1 MKKYTYSKLEK
12 ELINSFSNY
21 TLTTPEARKM
31 YRELMNSINT
41 NAIKRAEKREVK
53 NVL

>member
-12 ELINSFSNY
+12 ELINSFSNSI
-21 TLTTPEARKM
+21 LTTPEAKEM
-31 YRELMNSINT
+31 YRKLMNSINT
-41 NAIKRAEKREVK
+41 NVIKRAEKREVK